1 MVTERQDSSADLAA
15 GLVEDAQ
22 RLVRLEIDLAKQEI
36 RELAIRNGVAVALF
50 AVAGV
55 LALTALLVGIPVLI
69 VMAFAN
75 HVVAAAVWIGV
86 YMFVAAVLGL
96 VGKSMLKI
104 APPKRTLTSL
114 QETKEWLVHQIR
126 STGR

>member
-1 MVTERQDSSADLAA
+1 MVTDRQDSSADLAA

-36 RELAIRNGVAVALF
+36 RELAIRNGVAIALF
-50 AVAGV
+50 ASAGA
-55 LALTALLVGIPVLI
+55 LALIALLVGIPVLI

-75 HVVAAAVWIGV
+75 HVVAAAVWIGAYAV
-86 YMFVAAVLGL
+86 VAAGLGL
-96 VGKSMLKI
+96 AGKFMLKI
-104 APPKRTLTSL
+104 APPRRTLTSL

-126 STGR
+126 STAR